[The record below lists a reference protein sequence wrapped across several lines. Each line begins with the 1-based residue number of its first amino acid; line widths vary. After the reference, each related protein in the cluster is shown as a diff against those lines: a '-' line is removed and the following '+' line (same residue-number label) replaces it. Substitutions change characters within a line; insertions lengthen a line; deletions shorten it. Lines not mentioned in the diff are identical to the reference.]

1 MPVVLARHHRVWT
14 LVLVVAL
21 LLPAAGTAF
30 GQIYT
35 SGAISTYLDP
45 SVPSAGMGGA
55 TVAAFWTDLNEWSNP
70 ALLGYQRGFRYSY
83 GRAQLIPDLADDVIL
98 TSHRFAIGAYGVG
111 ISIAGKP
118 IDGFGGT
125 KLDYG
130 ENVVT
135 DDEGN
140 VIGTYHP
147 YEKIRQFGLGVNLL
161 EMLESL
167 VGATGSDVSSLSRHL
182 DISLGH
188 SWKDVLVDLGP
199 TGRGDTTE
207 KDWGALARLTPIG
220 ARASAP
226 VTVALSAA
234 LSRRNY
240 DDSRIVYVGQS
251 ESDPVVEQRLVGGA
265 AHIGFNLPVGP
276 GGVWDVLTPSIGI
289 GATWQE
295 ARYYEGGIRLGD
307 GVERRTGQEINFLG
321 IVSGRHGYVDDDAGG
336 IHNDTWGVSAGLQ
349 YRGIFGVRYDW
360 AQVPQSEFL
369 DQEVERRGVTAFFD
383 PFRLWRETHGTTYD
397 PFAMR

>member
-1 MPVVLARHHRVWT
+1 MFVVA
-14 LVLVVAL
+14 VAL
-21 LLPAAGTAF
+21 LLPAAGGTAF
-30 GQIYT
+30 GQI
-35 SGAISTYLDP
+35 SGAVSTFLDP
-45 SVPSAGMGGA
+45 SVPSAGMAGA

-83 GRAQLIPDLADDVIL
+83 SRAQLIPDLADNVFL
-98 TSHRFAIGAYGVG
+98 TSHRLAIGTHGVG

-125 KLDYG
+125 ELDYG
-130 ENVVT
+130 VNVVT

-140 VIGTYHP
+140 VIGTYRP
-147 YEKIRQFGLGVNLL
+147 SEEIRQFGLGVNVL

-188 SWKDVLVDLGP
+188 SWKQVLVDLGP
-199 TGRGDTTE
+199 TVRGDANE

-220 ARASAP
+220 SRPSSR
-226 VTVALSAA
+226 VRVALSAA

-240 DDSRIVYVGQS
+240 EDSRIVYVDTI
-251 ESDPVVEQRLVGGA
+251 ESDPIVEQRLVGGA
-265 AHIGFNLPVGP
+265 AHIAFNLPVGR
-276 GGVWDVLTPSIGI
+276 GGVWDILTPSIGI
-289 GATWQE
+289 GASWQE
-295 ARYYEGGIRLGD
+295 ARYYDGGVRLGD
-307 GVERRTGQEINFLG
+307 SIERRSGQEINFMG

-360 AQVPQSEFL
+360 AQVPQAEFL
-369 DQEVERRGVTAFFD
+369 DQEVERRGITAFFD
-383 PFRLWRETHGTTYD
+383 PFRLWREAHKPSYD
-397 PFAMR
+397 PFASR